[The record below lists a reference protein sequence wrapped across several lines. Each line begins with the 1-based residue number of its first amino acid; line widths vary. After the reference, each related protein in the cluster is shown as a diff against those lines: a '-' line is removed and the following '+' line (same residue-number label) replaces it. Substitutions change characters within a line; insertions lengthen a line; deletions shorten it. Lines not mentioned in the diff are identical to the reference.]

1 MRKTSR
7 WLPAAPLTAAALA
20 VALIAGCARQ
30 TPAER
35 VAELRG
41 NYTAELKNF
50 VVREVPPPG
59 FEAPAAE
66 GGEAAAAPA
75 AETEP
80 AAEAA
85 AGEAAI
91 ETAVPVQTNVL
102 LDVLIRH
109 DNQENLPGLTLEV
122 VQMAEGGPAEATW
135 EEILASPQ
143 RKATWRIWVETSAI
157 GRGQGASVTYL
168 LEDVAGYA
176 PGDRFVVAVRHPV
189 PPAER
194 GEYREFSEAS

>member
-7 WLPAAPLTAAALA
+7 WLPAARLFVAALA
-20 VALIAGCARQ
+20 AGLIAGCARQ
-30 TPAER
+30 SPAER

-41 NYTAELKNF
+41 NYAAELKNF
-50 VVREVPPPG
+50 VVREVPAPG

-66 GGEAAAAPA
+66 GEVA
-75 AETEP
+75 

-85 AGEAAI
+85 AGEAGEEAI

-109 DNQENLPGLTLEV
+109 DNKENLPGLTLEV
-122 VQMAEGGPAEATW
+122 AQVAEGGPAEATW
-135 EEILASPQ
+135 EEVLASPQ
-143 RKATWRIWVETSAI
+143 RKATWRIYIDTSALAP
-157 GRGQGASVTYL
+157 GLGTSVTHL
-168 LEDVAGYA
+168 LEDVEGYA
-176 PGDRFVVAVRHPV
+176 PGDRFVVTVRHPV

-194 GEYREFSEAS
+194 GEYREFAEAS